1 MDKFYYLITEGMK
14 NVWRH
19 KMTAFTAIIS
29 LFISLFIVGLLATA
43 GDNTHK
49 VLHYLRSKYKFEVF
63 FKQDVSNEQAV
74 GLIHQLKK
82 IKGVRTATIIEKE
95 DAVRIFKDQFGEDI
109 IDILGYNPLPVSA
122 VVNLS
127 RTSRDL
133 IRVEPI
139 IKKIRSIGRVEDVRY
154 QGNLIKKIE
163 RNYSRVIDRFP
174 YLAGIVIILAVLII
188 YNTVKL
194 SVYSRKELIR
204 SLQMIGASR
213 MFIKLPFIIEGVFIG
228 LISSLLVYPALLGS
242 VKAIN
247 YIFNNFTSNDSRNFW
262 IFASTNFIPSFKD
275 SLVAFDES
283 SIRSRSFMIGI
294 NPLITFSPS
303 YVSNADNSSAF
314 RRRKLSNSA
323 LSRRCLS
330 CVFSNCISND
340 LTISLSFESCLETL
354 ALAVFE
360 LDFLFDS
367 FFNVFGTIHPK

>member
-1 MDKFYYLITEGMK
+1 M
-14 NVWRH
+14 
-19 KMTAFTAIIS
+19 
-29 LFISLFIVGLLATA
+29 
-43 GDNTHK
+43 HK
-49 VLHYLRSKYKFEVF
+49 VKLHHIIFFIFLSCLISIPVFAEETLIILYTGSVLGEVKPCGCAEEGDLGGILR
-63 FKQDVSNEQAV
+63 
-74 GLIHQLKK
+74 
-82 IKGVRTATIIEKE
+82 RATIIEKE

-109 IDILGYNPLPVSA
+109 MDILGYNPLPVSA

-139 IKKIRSIGRVEDVRY
+139 IKKIRSIARVEDVRY

-247 YIFNNFTSNDSRNFW
+247 YIFTNFTSWSIRLSFNPAVW
-262 IFASTNFIPSFKD
+262 IWLF
-275 SLVAFDES
+275 SLVVV
-283 SIRSRSFMIGI
+283 
-294 NPLITFSPS
+294 ITLLGS
-303 YVSNADNSSAF
+303 YRAASN
-314 RRRKLSNSA
+314 
-323 LSRRCLS
+323 
-330 CVFSNCISND
+330 
-340 LTISLSFESCLETL
+340 
-354 ALAVFE
+354 
-360 LDFLFDS
+360 FL
-367 FFNVFGTIHPK
+367 K

>member
-1 MDKFYYLITEGMK
+1 M
-14 NVWRH
+14 
-19 KMTAFTAIIS
+19 
-29 LFISLFIVGLLATA
+29 
-43 GDNTHK
+43 
-49 VLHYLRSKYKFEVF
+49 
-63 FKQDVSNEQAV
+63 
-74 GLIHQLKK
+74 
-82 IKGVRTATIIEKE
+82 
-95 DAVRIFKDQFGEDI
+95 
-109 IDILGYNPLPVSA
+109 PVSA

-213 MFIKLPFIIEGVFIG
+213 MFIKLPFVIEGVFIG

-247 YIFNNFTSNDSRNFW
+247 YIFTNFTSWSIRLSFNPVVW
-262 IFASTNFIPSFKD
+262 IWLF
-275 SLVAFDES
+275 SLVVV
-283 SIRSRSFMIGI
+283 ITLIG
-294 NPLITFSPS
+294 S
-303 YVSNADNSSAF
+303 YRAASN
-314 RRRKLSNSA
+314 
-323 LSRRCLS
+323 
-330 CVFSNCISND
+330 
-340 LTISLSFESCLETL
+340 
-354 ALAVFE
+354 
-360 LDFLFDS
+360 FL
-367 FFNVFGTIHPK
+367 K